1 MYQKLLLSEK
11 IVENITDLI
20 VKGYY
25 KPGDKLPNELDMSSE
40 LGISRASLR
49 EAFKILESRNII
61 EVRRGIGTFIASMPG
76 LSDDPLGSRFINEET
91 NKSDSLRIL
100 TFIGEMLIEKYE
112 YLDVSGR
119 EALDEQLKQA
129 ALWQVVTASKLY
141 RHVLAL
147 LSEIAVLTGSD
158 YLRRLW
164 RIHTLTAERLFRDD
178 QKSVDDQLSGFYK
191 QFEIALQHQDITAAC
206 AAFKGIINTMR

>member
-1 MYQKLLLSEK
+1 MYQKMLLSEK

-61 EVRRGIGTFIASMPG
+61 EVKRGIGTFIASMPG

-91 NKSDSLRIL
+91 NKNDSLRIIA
-100 TFIGEMLIEKYE
+100 FIGGMLIEKSE
-112 YLDVSGR
+112 YLDVQGR
-119 EALDEQLKQA
+119 QHLEA
-129 ALWQVVTASKLY
+129 ALKRAEQWQTPTAAERYL
-141 RHVLAL
+141 HVLEVL
-147 LSEIAVLTGSD
+147 NEIAILTESD

-164 RIHTLTAERLFRDD
+164 RIHTLTAERLFKG
-178 QKSVDDQLSGFYK
+178 KSVTADEYFLGFYSQFK
-191 QFEIALQHQDITAAC
+191 QALQNQDISAAS
-206 AAFKGIINTMR
+206 AAFKGIVDTLR

>member
-25 KPGDKLPNELDMSSE
+25 KPGDKLPNEIDMSSA

-61 EVRRGIGTFIASMPG
+61 EVRRGIGTFIANMPG
-76 LSDDPLGSRFINEET
+76 LSNDPLGTRFISVES
-91 NKSDSLRIL
+91 NKNDSLRIL
-100 TFIGEMLIEKYE
+100 VFVGEMLLEKYA
-112 YLDVSGR
+112 YLDEKGR
-119 EALDEQLKQA
+119 LGLNEKLAESQALLAATEVPEA
-129 ALWQVVTASKLY
+129 LY
-141 RHVLAL
+141 RHVLSCLNEIAL
-147 LSEIAVLTGSD
+147 LTDSD

-164 RIHTLTAERLFRDD
+164 RMHTLMAERLIK
-178 QKSVDDQLSGFYK
+178 QNAKQSVQGFYS
-191 QFEIALQHQDITAAC
+191 QFEAALQRQDIITAG
-206 AAFKGIINTMR
+206 AAFKGMIDTLK